1 MSKKDFE
8 SFVQTAS
15 LAEDMAADP
24 SNPVASQLEPSTP
37 LPAIP
42 PAGSEEYG
50 DAAGSP
56 GGDAADDINLQLMAK
71 DWGVNPPQRE
81 VNSAKKP
88 RSKPDTTQ
96 TLGLG
101 RARLPRERGGT
112 GVAEHLPPPLLPAT
126 AGWGLG
132 STFGGIPEEPGGG
145 PPPLSGNA
153 GSPIRT
159 ANPQLR
165 QQVLGR

>member
-24 SNPVASQLEPSTP
+24 SNPLASQLEPSTP

-42 PAGSEEYG
+42 PAGSEDYG

-71 DWGVNPPQRE
+71 DWGVNPPQRDF
-81 VNSAKKP
+81 SAARRP
-88 RSKPDTTQ
+88 RYQPDLPHEIGVGRSK
-96 TLGLG
+96 
-101 RARLPRERGGT
+101 LPRERGGT
-112 GVAEHLPPPLLPAT
+112 GVAAHLPPPLLPAT
-126 AGWGLG
+126 AGHGLEAYAG
-132 STFGGIPEEPGGG
+132 SPGRAELPPGKGGG
-145 PPPLSGNA
+145 GGA
-153 GSPIRT
+153 PIRT
-159 ANPQLR
+159 ANPELL
-165 QQVLGR
+165 QQMLK

>member
-8 SFVQTAS
+8 AFVQTAS
-15 LAEDMAADP
+15 LAEAALP
-24 SNPVASQLEPSTP
+24 SNPVVSQLEPSTP

-42 PAGSEEYG
+42 QDAGAESYG
-50 DAAGSP
+50 DATSIL
-56 GGDAADDINLQLMAK
+56 GGDTANDVNLQLMAK

-81 VNSAKKP
+81 VNSANRP
-88 RSKPDTTQ
+88 RSKPNTTQ
-96 TLGLG
+96 TLGVG

-112 GVAEHLPPPLLPAT
+112 GVTEHLPPPLLPAT

-132 STFGGIPEEPGGG
+132 STFGGIAEEPGGG

-153 GSPIRT
+153 ASPIRT